1 VEQKRCCKLR
11 IIEPPNSLGP
21 LDLSFSGRDNP
32 DNNSNERRM
41 SAGRDERMTVPRF
54 TAAQAAGRK
63 LAVLTA
69 YDFPTAALLDEAG
82 VDALLVGDTLGMVVQ
97 GKFTTLP
104 VTLDQM
110 IYHGEMVARA
120 AKRSLVIV
128 DLPFMSYQVS
138 PQQAVENAGR
148 VLKETLAPCVKLEG
162 GVGQAATIAA
172 LTTADIPVVAHV
184 GLKPQSVHML
194 GGMNKVQRDRQ
205 RLLEDAHAAT
215 EAGAFAI
222 VLELIPIEIAAEITA
237 SLPIPT
243 IGIGAGPHCDGQVL
257 VTPDMLGMTAG
268 FSPRFLKRYASL
280 HDTIRDAATA
290 YVNDV
295 RGGVFPTEQ
304 HGHK

>member
-1 VEQKRCCKLR
+1 MNRARPLEVRRLR
-11 IIEPPNSLGP
+11 
-21 LDLSFSGRDNP
+21 RDNSP
-32 DNNSNERRM
+32 IDFDENRLM
-41 SAGRDERMTVPRF
+41 PPRDERITVPRF
-54 TAAQAAGRK
+54 AAAKAEGRK

-69 YDFPTAALLDEAG
+69 YDFPTAAMLDESG

-97 GKFTTLP
+97 GKATTLP

-120 AKRSLVIV
+120 AKRALVIV
-128 DLPFMSYQVS
+128 DLPFLSYQVS

-172 LTTADIPVVAHV
+172 LTAADIPVMAHV

-194 GGMNKVQRDRQ
+194 GGMNKVQRDRK
-205 RLLEDAHAAT
+205 RLLDDARAAT

-222 VLELIPIEIAAEITA
+222 VLELVPMDIAAEITEA
-237 SLPIPT
+237 LPIPT

-257 VTPDMLGMTAG
+257 VTPDMLGATVG
-268 FSPRFLKRYASL
+268 FSPKFLKRYASL
-280 HDTIRDAATA
+280 SDTIRDAAA
-290 YVNDV
+290 EYVRDV
-295 RGGVFPTEQ
+295 HEGRFPSEE
-304 HGHK
+304 HGHR

>member
-1 VEQKRCCKLR
+1 MTPRAAR
-11 IIEPPNSLGP
+11 I
-21 LDLSFSGRDNP
+21 
-32 DNNSNERRM
+32 
-41 SAGRDERMTVPRF
+41 TVPRF
-54 TAAQAAGRK
+54 TAAKTEGRK

-69 YDFPTAALLDEAG
+69 YDFPTAKILDEAG

-97 GKFTTLP
+97 GKSTTLP

-120 AKRSLVIV
+120 AQRSLVIV
-128 DLPFMSYQVS
+128 DLPFLSYQIS

-162 GVGQAATIAA
+162 GVAQAATIAA
-172 LTTADIPVVAHV
+172 LTAADIPVVAHV

-194 GGMNKVQRDRQ
+194 GGMNKVQRNRN
-205 RLLEDAHAAT
+205 RLLDDAQAAT

-222 VLELIPIEIAAEITA
+222 VLELIPMDVAAEITA
-237 SLPIPT
+237 ASPIPT

-257 VTPDMLGMTAG
+257 VTPDMLGTTIG

-280 HDTIRDAATA
+280 HETIHNAAA
-290 YVNDV
+290 EYVREV
-295 RGGVFPTEQ
+295 HEGQFPTEQ
-304 HGHK
+304 HGHR

>member
-1 VEQKRCCKLR
+1 MNRVW
-11 IIEPPNSLGP
+11 P
-21 LDLSFSGRDNP
+21 LEVRRLCRDNSP
-32 DNNSNERRM
+32 IDFDENLLM
-41 SAGRDERMTVPRF
+41 PLRDERITVPRF
-54 TAAQAAGRK
+54 AAAKAEGRK

-69 YDFPTAALLDEAG
+69 YDFPTAAMLDESG

-97 GKFTTLP
+97 GKATTLP

-120 AKRSLVIV
+120 AKRALVIV
-128 DLPFMSYQVS
+128 DLPFLSYQVS

-172 LTTADIPVVAHV
+172 LTAADIPVMAHV

-194 GGMNKVQRDRQ
+194 GGMNKVQRDRK
-205 RLLEDAHAAT
+205 RLLDDARAAT

-222 VLELIPIEIAAEITA
+222 VLELVPMDIAAEITEA
-237 SLPIPT
+237 LPIPT

-257 VTPDMLGMTAG
+257 VTPDMLGATVG
-268 FSPRFLKRYASL
+268 FSPKFLKRYASL
-280 HDTIRDAATA
+280 SDTIRDAAA
-290 YVNDV
+290 EYVRDV
-295 RGGVFPTEQ
+295 HEGRFPSEE
-304 HGHK
+304 HGHR

>member
-1 VEQKRCCKLR
+1 
-11 IIEPPNSLGP
+11 
-21 LDLSFSGRDNP
+21 
-32 DNNSNERRM
+32 M
-41 SAGRDERMTVPRF
+41 SAARDDRITVPRF
-54 TAAQAAGRK
+54 VAAKGAGRK
-63 LAVLTA
+63 LSVLTA
-69 YDFPTAALLDEAG
+69 YDFPTASILDDAG

-97 GKFTTLP
+97 GKSTTLP

-128 DLPFMSYQVS
+128 DLPFLSYQVS

-162 GVGQAATIAA
+162 GVGQAGTIAA

-194 GGMNKVQRDRQ
+194 GGMNKVQRDRK

-222 VLELIPIEIAAEITA
+222 VLELIPMDIAAEITA
-237 SLPIPT
+237 ALPIPT

-257 VTPDMLGMTAG
+257 VTPDMLGVTTG
-268 FSPRFLKRYASL
+268 FSPRFLKRYANL
-280 HDTIRDAATA
+280 HDVIRNAAA
-290 YVNDV
+290 EYVKEV
-295 RGGVFPTEQ
+295 REGTFPTEQ
-304 HGHK
+304 HGHP

>member
-1 VEQKRCCKLR
+1 MTTRPAER
-11 IIEPPNSLGP
+11 I
-21 LDLSFSGRDNP
+21 
-32 DNNSNERRM
+32 
-41 SAGRDERMTVPRF
+41 TVPRF
-54 TAAQAAGRK
+54 TAAKAESRK

-69 YDFPTAALLDEAG
+69 YDFPTAKILDESG

-97 GKFTTLP
+97 GKPTTLP

-120 AKRSLVIV
+120 ATRSLVIV
-128 DLPFMSYQVS
+128 DLPFLSYQVS
-138 PQQAVENAGR
+138 PQQAVENSGR

-172 LTTADIPVVAHV
+172 LTAADIPVMAHV

-205 RLLEDAHAAT
+205 RLLDDARAAT

-222 VLELIPIEIAAEITA
+222 VLELIPMEIAAEITEM
-237 SLPIPT
+237 LPIPT

-257 VTPDMLGMTAG
+257 VTPDMLGATVG
-268 FSPRFLKRYASL
+268 FSPKFLKRYASL
-280 HDTIRDAATA
+280 NDTIRDAAA
-290 YVNDV
+290 EYVRDV
-295 RGGVFPTEQ
+295 HEGRFPTEE
-304 HGHK
+304 HGHR